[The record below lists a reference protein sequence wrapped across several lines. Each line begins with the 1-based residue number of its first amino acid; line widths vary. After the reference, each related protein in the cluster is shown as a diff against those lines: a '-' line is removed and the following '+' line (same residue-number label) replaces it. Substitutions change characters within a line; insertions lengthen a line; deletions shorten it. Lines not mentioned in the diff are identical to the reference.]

1 MNQARL
7 VTPAMVG
14 LWLFLASFPLWIE
27 RAGLYPYLGIEI
39 LIWSIFALAFNLLL
53 GTAGLVSFGHG
64 AYFGVGA
71 YAFGLAQFNL
81 AANLWVCLGVAI
93 LAAGLAGLLVGLFIS
108 HRRGIYYAFMT
119 IAFGQIFWT
128 IAIKAY
134 RVTGGEDGLLNI
146 ARPPADFGFAAFDL
160 RDNFALYYLVLAVF
174 AIVVVALWR
183 LVHSPYGRVLAA
195 IRQSETRAAH
205 LGYPVWR
212 YKLTVFIISAAVS
225 GLAGGLF
232 AMAQRSAFPDVMAVN
247 QSGLIVMMTLVGGGL
262 VSFWGPV
269 IGVAVFLVARD
280 AIGALTVAWMIYFG
294 LLFMAVVLFKPEG
307 IAGLAQDWMKRWWR

>member
-1 MNQARL
+1 MNEARL

-14 LWLFLASFPLWIE
+14 LWLFLASLPFWIE
-27 RAGLYPYLGIEI
+27 RAGLYPYIGVEI
-39 LIWSIFALAFNLLL
+39 LIWSIYALAFNLLL

-81 AANLWVCLGVAI
+81 SASLWVCLAVAF
-93 LAAGLAGLLVGLFIS
+93 LAAALAGLLVGLFIS

-134 RVTGGEDGLLNI
+134 AVTGGEDGLLKI
-146 ARPPADFGFAAFDL
+146 ARPPADLGLIAFDL
-160 RDNFALYYLVLAVF
+160 ADNFALYYFVLAVF
-174 AIVVVALWR
+174 AVVAVALWR

-212 YKLTVFIISAAVS
+212 YKLTVFVISAAVS
-225 GLAGGLF
+225 GLAGALF

-247 QSGLIVMMTLVGGGL
+247 QSGLIIMMTLVGGGL

-269 IGVAVFLVARD
+269 IGVAVFLLARD
-280 AIGALTVAWMIYFG
+280 LIGALTFAWMIYFG

-307 IAGLAQDWMKRWWR
+307 IAGLAQDWMKRWRR

>member
-1 MNQARL
+1 MNEARL

-14 LWLFLASFPLWIE
+14 LWLFLASVPLWIE
-27 RAGLYPYLGIEI
+27 RAGLYPYLGVEI

-53 GTAGLVSFGHG
+53 GTAGLISFGHG

-134 RVTGGEDGLLNI
+134 GITGGEDGLLKI
-146 ARPPADFGFAAFDL
+146 ARPPAEFGFAAFDL
-160 RDNFALYYLVLAVF
+160 RDNFALYYFVLAVF
-174 AIVVVALWR
+174 AMVVVALWR
-183 LVHSPYGRVLAA
+183 LVHSPSGASSRRSGRARRA
-195 IRQSETRAAH
+195 RRTSATRCGATSSRCSPSRRRCRDSPARSS
-205 LGYPVWR
+205 PW
-212 YKLTVFIISAAVS
+212 
-225 GLAGGLF
+225 
-232 AMAQRSAFPDVMAVN
+232 RSARRFP
-247 QSGLIVMMTLVGGGL
+247 T
-262 VSFWGPV
+262 
-269 IGVAVFLVARD
+269 
-280 AIGALTVAWMIYFG
+280 
-294 LLFMAVVLFKPEG
+294 
-307 IAGLAQDWMKRWWR
+307 